1 MAESTG
7 AKTKVYLGTTALT
20 SAPDAASDFTSAT
33 YTELASLMTIGQYG
47 DNVADVSYNLLR
59 NGRTS
64 HIAGLKDG
72 GTVDL
77 VLAYN
82 ASDAGQ
88 ALISGTIYGSA
99 SNLWPIKIEFTDGE
113 VNYMTF
119 AMLSNKVDVGDGSSL
134 KTLTATIGISSEV
147 FVD

>member
-7 AKTKVYLGTTALT
+7 AKTKVYLGDTALT
-20 SAPDAASDFTSAT
+20 VTPVAALDFTGAT
-33 YTELASLMTIGQYG
+33 YTELKSLMTIGQYG

-64 HIAGLKDG
+64 HIAGVKDG

-82 ASDAGQ
+82 ATDAGQ
-88 ALISGTIYGSA
+88 SLISGTIYGSA
-99 SNLWPIKIEFTDGE
+99 SNLWPIKIEFLDGE
-113 VNYMTF
+113 VNYMTY
-119 AMLSNKVDVGDGSSL
+119 AMLSNKVDVGDGSSV